1 MENSVEIPQKVKNKT
16 TTQPSNATPGYVSG
30 ENKSKFEK
38 IHAC

>member
-1 MENSVEIPQKVKNKT
+1 MENSVESLQKVKSKT
-16 TTQPSNATPGYVSG
+16 TIQPSNATPGYVSG